1 MHKIWDYKN
10 AFRILKGGKISLIVS
25 AFLTTASIVNA
36 APIGGNVTIGNAKI
50 SQNGNVTNIN
60 QSSNKAS
67 INWQEFSIGKN
78 ETVNF
83 NQPNS
88 NSITLN
94 KVIGTSNSLI
104 QGAMNANGQVIL
116 VNPNGVVFSESSSV
130 NVGGLIATTKNITDE
145 NFQNGNYKFEGDSS
159 ASILNKGTINAKY
172 VAMMGKTV
180 QNEGTMV
187 ATLGKVELAGGNKFT
202 LNLNGDSL
210 LKLTIDEGTLNA
222 LVENKGLIKADG
234 GVVHLTTQ
242 ALDSILDGVVN
253 NTGVIEAQTLNTN
266 EKGEI
271 VLFAHGGT
279 AEMGGTID
287 ASAPNSGDGGFI
299 ETSGNVV
306 NIKLNAKITTK
317 SKTSKTGTWLI
328 DPNDF
333 TIASSGG
340 NITGAQLSSD
350 LGSNNIEI
358 ATATQGTSGGNG
370 DIHVNDNVSWSNGNT
385 LTLTAERNININATL
400 DASNGSG
407 GKVLLNYGQGAGA
420 NGNTSNYNFGLTS
433 NGFAGKINLQAGQN
447 FSTKLGNN
455 GTQIDYTVITSLGNQ
470 ADAISAPSLMTL
482 QGIRT
487 NLTGKYVLGSDID
500 AAATSTWGDTT
511 INGIVYN
518 GFVPLSDGYTTAS
531 NGQFSTGNQFKGSFI
546 GLGHSI
552 NNLSV
557 DNTNAA
563 NTGDLGNNAGLFG
576 ATGNAATYIGQFALT
591 NSIIKGNAI
600 TGGAVGYA
608 YSGTTLDNIYIKND
622 VNLNS
627 TSSTG
632 GVVGVIT
639 GVNGATTVKNSYAYA
654 NIISNG
660 DRVGALVGDSWAG
673 TILNSV
679 TGGSVSGV
687 NSVGGAVGW
696 INGGTTLSHLISSS
710 TVTGTGDGIGGVVG
724 AASAGNSVTY
734 SSATGN
740 ISGRYSVGGFI
751 GSMSNTTVDY
761 SYSTGS
767 VSGQSAIG
775 GFAGSV
781 IGSGTSQVSYSYS
794 TGSVTGAITQIG
806 GFVGY
811 ISGRIDQSYATGS
824 VSASGASDVGGFVGY
839 IFTNPWEGP
848 GAIYNSY
855 TLSSVLGGSNVGSF
869 AGRNNAGTLN
879 STIGTIINSYS
890 TGTVSGTTN
899 VGAFIGVNP
908 TDGYITNSFYNTDT
922 TTGLLAVG
930 SGDTTNTT
938 TLLGKTAS
946 QMKISDTFSSW
957 GSEIVE
963 DNNLSSTYP
972 VLRWTNDSLT
982 AGSSIWVISP
992 SDIGLNYNLSDQTFV
1007 YDGSNHLLSSLW
1019 SASSIFGSNYSSW
1032 VLGTD
1037 YDFVYNSNISSNTNF
1052 KNVGTYGLS
1061 IVINKDGYRVGT
1073 NYTNGTLSITPKA
1086 LTISGLSSANKIYDG
1101 TTTAIV
1107 NGTAALQSTETAGSG
1122 TTSDGKAYTGDTVSL
1137 TGTVNGTFNDK
1148 DVADATIVTFSGLSL
1163 TGADA
1168 GNYTLTPHS
1177 TVSNTITA
1185 KALTISG
1192 LSSANKIYDG
1202 TTTAIVNGTAA
1213 LQFTETAGSGTTSDG
1228 KAYTGDTVSLTGTV
1242 NGTFNDKDVA
1252 DATTVT
1258 FSGLSLTGA
1267 DAGNYTLTPHSTAS
1281 QRISAKALTI
1291 ITTVDDKTYD
1301 GTTNAT
1307 IHART
1312 LNGLIGEE
1320 TLRVTAT
1327 GTFNSANAGSRT
1339 VVANYSLTDGTGL
1352 ASNYLLENTTE
1363 NAVIH
1368 KANVN
1373 SALTNT
1379 TITVGT
1385 AISLSI
1391 PTFIGGIPTGTATVK
1406 IYDLNN
1412 VDVTAQALAGTL
1424 AVGTYTVKT
1433 VSLVDNNY
1441 NLVNS
1446 GNTDGILTINSNI
1459 NVNDFITNIVNN
1471 AVKPNIPV
1479 LSLNP
1484 IRIDVVNGFERKVNS
1499 SIVNNTPNLNN
1510 SKSVGSSNLGLN
1522 EVIRSVKPD
1531 VNNVVKDTK
1540 LTVVGETGGE
1550 GQIAVVELAELI
1562 AKSGGGELRVA
1573 LSPDSFVELVNGGVS
1588 LPDGVSQEFYVVED
1602 KK

>member
-1148 DVADATIVTFSGLSL
+1148 DVADAT
-1163 TGADA
+1163 
-1168 GNYTLTPHS
+1168 
-1177 TVSNTITA
+1177 
-1185 KALTISG
+1185 
-1192 LSSANKIYDG
+1192 
-1202 TTTAIVNGTAA
+1202 
-1213 LQFTETAGSGTTSDG
+1213 
-1228 KAYTGDTVSLTGTV
+1228 
-1242 NGTFNDKDVA
+1242 
-1252 DATTVT
+1252 TVT